1 MLMLTNVLNFS
12 AENATNY
19 LLLVGLIA
27 DLIGIIALKY
37 LTGKNDYITV
47 GIKFGIRFLLYVVAF
62 ISNNLTICFI
72 AMTWSIL
79 ISTAYENIV
88 SAPYINRVLNE
99 YQMIFTNIHYIIG
112 LIGTSIGLYFAG
124 IMYNKGIPYILGLS
138 ALIMIFQ
145 ISIAYYLIY
154 LRKKLKEEK

>member
-1 MLMLTNVLNFS
+1 MLMLTNILNFS
-12 AENATNY
+12 AGNATNY

-47 GIKFGIRFLLYVVAF
+47 SIKFGIRLLLYAIAF
-62 ISNNLTICFI
+62 ISKNLTICFI
-72 AMTWSIL
+72 TMTWSIL
-79 ISTAYENIV
+79 ISTAYENIID
-88 SAPYINRVLNE
+88 APYINRVLNE
-99 YQMIFTNIHYIIG
+99 YQMIFTNIG

-124 IMYNKGIPYILGLS
+124 VMYNKGIPYILGLS